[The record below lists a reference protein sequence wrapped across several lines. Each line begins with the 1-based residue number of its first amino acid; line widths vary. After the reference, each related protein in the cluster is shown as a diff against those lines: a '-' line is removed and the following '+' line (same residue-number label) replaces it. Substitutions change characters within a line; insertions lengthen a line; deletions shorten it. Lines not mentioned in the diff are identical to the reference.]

1 MPGVNCLKSTDRELI
16 LRDKGMKVSRRLQ
29 QIDSMVV
36 PRYEHIWDCCCD
48 HGLLGFLLLQRNA
61 AKTIHFVDVAEP
73 LVTEVTTKLQRFFPE
88 KAKDNS
94 WQTHVADVAKLQ
106 LSSASNVNE
115 SSCHL
120 MVIAGVGG
128 DLLIEL
134 VAGLLVENP
143 QQKME
148 FLLCPVLHTY
158 KVRNALIEMGFSL
171 IDECLVQENNRF
183 YEVLHV
189 SLHATQPISPV
200 GSIMWDLSRTADQ
213 AYLTK
218 TISHYQRVSQN
229 MDREVQQVIEA
240 YQALN

>member
-1 MPGVNCLKSTDRELI
+1 
-16 LRDKGMKVSRRLQ
+16 MKISQRLQ
-29 QIDSMVV
+29 KIDSMVM

-48 HGLLGFLLLQRNA
+48 HGLLGFLLLQRDA
-61 AKTIHFVDVAEP
+61 AKMIHFVDVAEP
-73 LVTEVTTKLQRFFPE
+73 LVAEVTIKLERFFPE
-88 KAKDNS
+88 GAKTSS

-106 LSSASNVNE
+106 LSSATNVNE
-115 SSCHL
+115 GSCHL
-120 MVIAGVGG
+120 MIIAGVGG

-158 KVRNALIEMGFSL
+158 KVRNTLIEMGFSL

-189 SLHATQPISPV
+189 SLHAAQPISPV
-200 GSIMWDLSRTADQ
+200 GSIMWDLSRPDDQ
-213 AYLTK
+213 AYLAR

-229 MDREVQQVIEA
+229 VERNAQQVLED
-240 YQALN
+240 YQALNCVLGS

>member
-1 MPGVNCLKSTDRELI
+1 
-16 LRDKGMKVSRRLQ
+16 MKISQRLQ
-29 QIDSMVV
+29 KIDSMVM
-36 PRYEHIWDCCCD
+36 PRYDHIWDCCCD
-48 HGLLGFLLLQRNA
+48 HGLLGFLLLRREV

-73 LVTEVTTKLQRFFPE
+73 LVAEVTTKLQRFFPE
-88 KAKDNS
+88 GAKTS
-94 WQTHVADVAKLQ
+94 CWQTHVADVAKLQ
-106 LSSASNVNE
+106 LSSATNVNE
-115 SSCHL
+115 GSCHL
-120 MVIAGVGG
+120 MIIAGVGG

-158 KVRNALIEMGFSL
+158 KVRNTLIEMGFSL

-189 SLHATQPISPV
+189 SLHAAQPISPV
-200 GSIMWDLSRTADQ
+200 GSIMWDLSRPDDQ
-213 AYLTK
+213 AYLAR

-229 MDREVQQVIEA
+229 VERNVQQVLED
-240 YQALN
+240 YQALNCVLGS

>member
-1 MPGVNCLKSTDRELI
+1 
-16 LRDKGMKVSRRLQ
+16 MKISQRLQ
-29 QIDSMVV
+29 KIDSMVM
-36 PRYEHIWDCCCD
+36 PRYDHIWDCCCD
-48 HGLLGFLLLQRNA
+48 HGLLGFLLLRREV

-73 LVTEVTTKLQRFFPE
+73 LVAEVTTKLQRFFPE
-88 KAKDNS
+88 GAKTS
-94 WQTHVADVAKLQ
+94 CWQTHVADVAKLQ
-106 LSSASNVNE
+106 LSSATNVNDG
-115 SSCHL
+115 SCHL
-120 MVIAGVGG
+120 MIIAGVGG

-158 KVRNALIEMGFSL
+158 KVRNTLIEMGFSL

-189 SLHATQPISPV
+189 SLHAAQPISPV
-200 GSIMWDLSRTADQ
+200 GSIMWDLSRPDDQ
-213 AYLTK
+213 AYLTR

-229 MDREVQQVIEA
+229 VERDVQQILKD
-240 YQALN
+240 YQALNCVLGS

>member
-1 MPGVNCLKSTDRELI
+1 
-16 LRDKGMKVSRRLQ
+16 
-29 QIDSMVV
+29 
-36 PRYEHIWDCCCD
+36 
-48 HGLLGFLLLQRNA
+48 
-61 AKTIHFVDVAEP
+61 
-73 LVTEVTTKLQRFFPE
+73 RFFPE
-88 KAKDNS
+88 GAKTSS

-106 LSSASNVNE
+106 LSSATNVNE
-115 SSCHL
+115 GSCHL
-120 MVIAGVGG
+120 MIIAGVGG

-158 KVRNALIEMGFSL
+158 KVRNTLIEMGFSL

-189 SLHATQPISPV
+189 SLHAAQPISPV
-200 GSIMWDLSRTADQ
+200 GSIMWDLSRPDDQ
-213 AYLTK
+213 AYLAR

-229 MDREVQQVIEA
+229 VERNAQQVLED
-240 YQALN
+240 YQALNCVLGS

>member
-1 MPGVNCLKSTDRELI
+1 
-16 LRDKGMKVSRRLQ
+16 MKISQRLQ
-29 QIDSMVV
+29 KIDSMVM
-36 PRYEHIWDCCCD
+36 PRYDHIWDCCCD
-48 HGLLGFLLLQRNA
+48 HGLLGFLLLRREV

-73 LVTEVTTKLQRFFPE
+73 LVAEVTTKLQRFFPE
-88 KAKDNS
+88 GAKTSS

-106 LSSASNVNE
+106 LSSATNVNE
-115 SSCHL
+115 GSCHL
-120 MVIAGVGG
+120 MIIAGVGG

-158 KVRNALIEMGFSL
+158 KVRNTLIEMGFSL

-189 SLHATQPISPV
+189 SLHAAQPISPV
-200 GSIMWDLSRTADQ
+200 GSIMWDLSRPDDQ
-213 AYLTK
+213 AYLTR

-229 MDREVQQVIEA
+229 VERDVQQILKD
-240 YQALN
+240 YQALNCVLGS

>member
-1 MPGVNCLKSTDRELI
+1 
-16 LRDKGMKVSRRLQ
+16 MKISQRLQ
-29 QIDSMVV
+29 KIDSMVM
-36 PRYEHIWDCCCD
+36 PRYDHIWDCCCD
-48 HGLLGFLLLQRNA
+48 HGLLGFLLLRREA

-73 LVTEVTTKLQRFFPE
+73 LVAEVTTKLQRFFPE
-88 KAKDNS
+88 GAKTSS

-106 LSSASNVNE
+106 LSSATNVNE
-115 SSCHL
+115 GSCHL
-120 MVIAGVGG
+120 MIIAGVGG

-158 KVRNALIEMGFSL
+158 KVRNALIEMGFFL
-171 IDECLVQENNRF
+171 IDECLVQENGRF

-200 GSIMWDLSRTADQ
+200 GSIMWDLSRPDDQ
-213 AYLTK
+213 AYLTR
-218 TISHYQRVSQN
+218 TISHYQRVSQ
-229 MDREVQQVIEA
+229 DVERDVQQILKD
-240 YQALN
+240 YQALNCVLGS